1 MSRGEHLKEIFLN
14 FNLCFFSTSSCVVAV
29 AEPNAIPHVVGA
41 P

>member
-1 MSRGEHLKEIFLN
+1 MSRGEHVKEIFLN
-14 FNLCFFSTSSCVVAV
+14 FNLGFSLISVCVVAV